1 MECNVNR
8 QEGLFRNLHTG
19 EVLFFSSGAG
29 ALRYFL
35 SSYASA
41 EFLSPLGNAQ
51 GHYDKSP
58 RRYIWSAVKEIL
70 ELCCFKISSR
80 CKFTAKISINNIAS
94 AFEAVWKLFKMTAV
108 MTPQRAII
116 LRDSVIEKT
125 GILTRCLLQRELI
138 FPSVLQLPYA

>member
-1 MECNVNR
+1 M
-8 QEGLFRNLHTG
+8 LTG
-19 EVLFFSSGAG
+19 RKGYSETYTQGRFFFFSSGAG

-70 ELCCFKISSR
+70 ELCCFKVSSR

-125 GILTRCLLQRELI
+125 GILTRCLL
-138 FPSVLQLPYA
+138 